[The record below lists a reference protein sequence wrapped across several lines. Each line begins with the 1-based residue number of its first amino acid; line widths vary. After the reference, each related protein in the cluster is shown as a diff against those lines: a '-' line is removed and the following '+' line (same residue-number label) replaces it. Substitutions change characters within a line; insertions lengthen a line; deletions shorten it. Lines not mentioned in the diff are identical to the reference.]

1 MLWIGVVHE
10 YEYGERDAFIAILIS
25 RFENLMLVLKV
36 GLEKFL
42 LHFTGSLLQVE
53 LNFAC
58 SCTCMSD
65 FYHPRAAQKKKRW
78 CNLYLQVYV
87 PSRLDRVEQDIF
99 DSLVDA
105 ASYAPSYV
113 PLLQHD
119 GICCILLYRCL
130 TL

>member
-10 YEYGERDAFIAILIS
+10 YEYGERDTLIAILIS

-53 LNFAC
+53 LNFGSPNIC
-58 SCTCMSD
+58 
-65 FYHPRAAQKKKRW
+65 
-78 CNLYLQVYV
+78 V

-99 DSLVDA
+99 DRVL
-105 ASYAPSYV
+105 
-113 PLLQHD
+113 
-119 GICCILLYRCL
+119 
-130 TL
+130 

>member
-65 FYHPRAAQKKKRW
+65 FYHPRAAQKKKRGGVTCISKYMCLVGW
-78 CNLYLQVYV
+78 IESNRTYLTV
-87 PSRLDRVEQDIF
+87 L
-99 DSLVDA
+99 
-105 ASYAPSYV
+105 
-113 PLLQHD
+113 
-119 GICCILLYRCL
+119 
-130 TL
+130 